1 MKCNTC
7 SSFDN
12 SLYVNILILKFG
24 ENPKIANTNFFL
36 SLFCKVIKGKYRFF
50 LRVRDKVTVNFE
62 RYRRIAMPEIFADGL
77 NRHVL
82 RQKNIAISYRVRPA
96 NSGFKRK
103 YTKRL
108 RFLYVLVMI

>member
-1 MKCNTC
+1 MH
-7 SSFDN
+7 
-12 SLYVNILILKFG
+12 L
-24 ENPKIANTNFFL
+24 
-36 SLFCKVIKGKYRFF
+36 F
-50 LRVRDKVTVNFE
+50 LRIGDKVTVNFE